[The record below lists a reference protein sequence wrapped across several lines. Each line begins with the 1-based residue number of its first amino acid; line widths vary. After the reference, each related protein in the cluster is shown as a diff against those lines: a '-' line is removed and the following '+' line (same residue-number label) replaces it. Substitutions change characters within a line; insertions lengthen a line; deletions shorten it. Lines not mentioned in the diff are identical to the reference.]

1 MYVKYLKYYIIEIG
15 LFIQKLKFSKIF
27 QLFLFLDPENTEET
41 SIESPLVRGN
51 IKDSLFNYL

>member
-51 IKDSLFNYL
+51 IKDSLFNCL